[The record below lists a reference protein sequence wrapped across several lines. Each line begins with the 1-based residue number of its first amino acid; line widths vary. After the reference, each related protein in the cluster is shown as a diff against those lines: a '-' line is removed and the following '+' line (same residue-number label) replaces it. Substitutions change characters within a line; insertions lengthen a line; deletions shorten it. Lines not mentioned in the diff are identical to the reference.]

1 MGTRARWQERLEIA
15 GARSYLAVMA
25 GVFAAFHV
33 LLYAIGIQFETY
45 PLYSFLHFLDPELLK
60 TRLLESCF
68 YLHIQPPLFNLF
80 CGIVLKL
87 FPESSAIAFHAIYV
101 CVGFLLYVT
110 VFRLFVRMGIG
121 KPASFVWSTLF
132 MMSPAFILY
141 EHWLFYT
148 LPCVLLLAAS
158 ALFLADSMDRGSFW
172 AISAFFGCLLLLAGI
187 RSSYHLLHFV
197 VVYVTAAALAGPYR
211 RRVIVIGLVPLLL
224 IVGLYAKNYVL
235 FGAFG
240 SSTLL
245 GKNFFI
251 NTAGNMGWE
260 DKQRL
265 VKEGKLSPLSLISR
279 WNALDVFP
287 PEYSDVEAFEDIPAL
302 RQISKSHGPHNY
314 NHLAHIAI
322 SNQYMKDSLA
332 AIRYSPKSF
341 VVAMAVAGFNY
352 FRPPS
357 DYSCSEH
364 NWEKLKYWKAFCDY
378 ALCGKL
384 PFDLSSRVFLVRAA
398 LTPPYVFLLLGLPVL
413 FLYGVWCLWK
423 GKADSVSLT
432 RTQRVLIAYFC
443 FNISYVAALGTILDY
458 METYRYRFETDPFY
472 LCLLALLVQAIAGK
486 MVRPRKVEVSD
497 D

>member
-1 MGTRARWQERLEIA
+1 MHLEGKSVGRWARWHEHLETA
-15 GARSYLAVMA
+15 GARSCLFVMA
-25 GVFAAFHV
+25 GIFAAFHV

-45 PLYSFLHFLDPELLK
+45 PLYSFLHFLDPELLE

-68 YLHIQPPLFNLF
+68 YLHIQPPLFNLY

-87 FPESSAIAFHAIYV
+87 FADSSAIAFQATYV

-121 KPASFVWSTLF
+121 KPASLAWSTLF

-158 ALFLADSMDRGSFW
+158 ALFLADSIEKGSYW
-172 AISAFFGCLLLLAGI
+172 AITGFFGCLLLLAGI

-197 VVYVTAAALAGPYR
+197 VVYATAAAVAGPYR
-211 RRVIVIGLVPLLL
+211 RRVIAIGLVPLLL

-260 DKQRL
+260 EKQRL
-265 VKEGKLSPLSLISR
+265 VDEGKLSPLSLISR

-287 PEYSDVEAFEDIPAL
+287 PEYSDVTGFEDIRAL

-322 SNQYMKDSLA
+322 SNQYMTDSLA

-341 VVAMAVAGFNY
+341 IVAMAVAGFNY

-364 NWEKLKYWKAFCDY
+364 NWERLRYWKAFCDH
-378 ALCGKL
+378 AVCRTL
-384 PFDLSSRVFLVRAA
+384 PVHLSSRVFLIRAA
-398 LTPPYVFLLLGLPVL
+398 AAPPYILLLVG
-413 FLYGVWCLWK
+413 
-423 GKADSVSLT
+423 
-432 RTQRVLIAYFC
+432 
-443 FNISYVAALGTILDY
+443 
-458 METYRYRFETDPFY
+458 
-472 LCLLALLVQAIAGK
+472 
-486 MVRPRKVEVSD
+486 
-497 D
+497 